1 MKFIDEVAIHVS
13 SGHGG
18 KGCVSFRREKFIPRG
33 GPDGGNGGKG
43 GDVII
48 KATTR
53 LNTLLHFRGL
63 KEFRAEDGQAGM
75 GWQCDGRS
83 SENLILYV
91 PVGTMI
97 KNSEQEEEL
106 IADLSENDAEIC
118 IAKGGRGGLGNM
130 YFTTSTNQAPEFAQP
145 GEEGQLL
152 HLKLELKLIADV
164 ALVGLP
170 NAGKSTL
177 ISRISAARPKI
188 ADYPFTTLEPN
199 LGVVSYQDKT
209 FVVADIPGLI
219 EKAHEGKGLGIK
231 FLKHI
236 ERTNILVH
244 LIDCSMFLEP
254 EEAIEV
260 YATIRHELLQYG
272 TELAKKKEII
282 CLTKIDAMSDEE
294 IIKFQVAMEHYLDK
308 KVLPISA
315 VSGRN
320 IEELLKILLKAI
332 A

>member
-1 MKFIDEVAIHVS
+1 MKFIDEVEIEVS

-43 GDVII
+43 GDVIF

-53 LNTLLHFRGL
+53 LNTLLHFRGR
-63 KEFRAEDGQAGM
+63 KTFQAEDGQAGM
-75 GWQCDGRS
+75 GWQCDGKS
-83 SENLILYV
+83 ADDLILFV
-91 PVGTMI
+91 PIGTII
-97 KNSEQEEEL
+97 KNTESDEV
-106 IADLSENDAEIC
+106 IADLEKEDCEIC

-130 YFTTSTNQAPEFAQP
+130 YFKTSTNQAPEYAQP
-145 GEEGQLL
+145 GEEGTQLN
-152 HLKLELKLIADV
+152 LKLELKLLADV

-177 ISRISAARPKI
+177 ISRLTAAKPKI

-209 FVVADIPGLI
+209 FVMADIPGLI
-219 EKAHEGKGLGIK
+219 ENAHEGKGLGIK

-236 ERTNILVH
+236 ERTNLLVH

-254 EEAIEV
+254 EEAINS
-260 YATIRHELLQYG
+260 YSTIRHELLEYG
-272 TELAKKKEII
+272 QIIAQKKEII
-282 CLTKIDAMSDEE
+282 CLTKIDAMTDEE
-294 IIKFQVAMEHYLDK
+294 INKFQTTMEEYLGK

-315 VSGRN
+315 VSGKN
-320 IEELLKILLKAI
+320 LNELLIILLKALQ
-332 A
+332 

>member
-1 MKFIDEVAIHVS
+1 MKFIDEVEIHVA

-43 GDVII
+43 GDIII
-48 KATTR
+48 KATNR
-53 LNTLLHFRGL
+53 LNTLLNFRGQ
-63 KEFRAEDGQAGM
+63 KSFKAEDGQGGM

-83 SENLILYV
+83 AEDLTLHV
-91 PVGTMI
+91 PVGTII
-97 KNSEQEEEL
+97 KNTDQDEI
-106 IADLSENDAEIC
+106 IADLSDDEAEIC

-130 YFTTSTNQAPEFAQP
+130 YFKTSTNQAPEYAQP

-152 HLKLELKLIADV
+152 NLKLELKLIADI
-164 ALVGLP
+164 ALIGLP

-177 ISRISAARPKI
+177 ISRISAAKPKI
-188 ADYPFTTLEPN
+188 ADYPFTTLEPH
-199 LGVVSYQDKT
+199 LGVVGYQDKT

-219 EKAHEGKGLGIK
+219 EKASEGKGLGIK

-254 EEAIEV
+254 EEAMEA
-260 YATIRHELLQYG
+260 YATIRHELIEYDDA
-272 TELAKKKEII
+272 LAQKKEII
-282 CLTKIDAMSDEE
+282 CLTKIDAMSEEE
-294 IIKFQVAMEHYLDK
+294 ILKFQNSIEQYLDK

-320 IEELLKILLKAI
+320 IEELLKILLKALL
-332 A
+332 

>member
-1 MKFIDEVAIHVS
+1 MKFIDEVEINVV

-43 GDVII
+43 GDVVI

-53 LNTLLHFRGL
+53 LNTLLHFRG
-63 KEFRAEDGQAGM
+63 KKTFKAEDGQAGM
-75 GWQCDGRS
+75 GWQCDGKS
-83 SENLILYV
+83 SENLVLYV
-91 PVGTMI
+91 PVGTII
-97 KNSEQEEEL
+97 KNVEQDEVV
-106 IADLSENDAEIC
+106 ADLSLEDSEVC

-130 YFTTSTNQAPEFAQP
+130 YFATSTNQAPEYAQP
-145 GEEGQLL
+145 GEEGQSLN
-152 HLKLELKLIADV
+152 LKLELKLLADV
-164 ALVGLP
+164 ALIGLP

-199 LGVVSYQDKT
+199 LGVVSHQDKT

-219 EKAHEGKGLGIK
+219 EKASEGKGLGIK

-236 ERTNILVH
+236 ERTNHLVH

-254 EEAIEV
+254 EEAMEAYSV
-260 YATIRHELLQYG
+260 IRHELLEYDDSM
-272 TELAKKKEII
+272 AKKKEII
-282 CLTKIDAMSDEE
+282 CLTKIDAMSEEE
-294 IIKFQVAMEHYLDK
+294 IKKFQEAMEHYLDK

-320 IEELLKILLKAI
+320 IDVLLNILTKAL

>member
-1 MKFIDEVAIHVS
+1 MKFIDEVEIHVS

-48 KATTR
+48 KATNR

-63 KEFRAEDGQAGM
+63 KSFKAEDGQGGM
-75 GWQCDGRS
+75 GWQCDGKS
-83 SENLILYV
+83 AENLILQV
-91 PVGTMI
+91 PVGTII
-97 KNSEQEEEL
+97 KNSEDDEL
-106 IADLSENDAEIC
+106 IADLSQDEAEIC

-130 YFTTSTNQAPEFAQP
+130 HFTTSTNQAPEFAQP
-145 GEEGQLL
+145 GEDGQLL

-177 ISRISAARPKI
+177 ISRISAAKPKI
-188 ADYPFTTLEPN
+188 ADYPFTTLEPH

-236 ERTNILVH
+236 ERTNVLVH
-244 LIDCSMFLEP
+244 LIDCSMFLDP
-254 EEAIEV
+254 EEAMEA
-260 YATIRHELLQYG
+260 YSTIRHELLQYG
-272 TELAKKKEII
+272 SILGEKKEII
-282 CLTKIDAMSDEE
+282 CLTKIDAMSEEE
-294 IIKFQVAMEHYLDK
+294 IARFQSAMEHYLDK
-308 KVLPISA
+308 KVLPISS

-320 IEELLKILLKAI
+320 IEELIKILLKAI